1 MNKSPIIIAEAGV
14 NHNGS
19 VERAIAMVEAA
30 VSAGADYIK
39 FQTFKAEN
47 LVTARAA
54 KAEYQKQNQPDGDS
68 QLEML
73 RALELSEND
82 FRRISAYCRELG
94 IGFMSTPFDIPSAD
108 FLTTLGM
115 DYWKIP
121 SGEITNL
128 PLLRHI
134 GRFGSKV
141 ILSTGMSTIDEVK
154 AAVDVITTAGTER
167 SNIILLHCTTQYP
180 APYPSVNLRA
190 MNALAALDCASVGY
204 SDHTRGITIPIAAV
218 ARGARVIEKHFTLD
232 RNLPGPDHKAS
243 LEPDELADMVKAIR
257 AVEEALGNGDKVV
270 APSEAPN
277 IEVARKSIVAARPIS
292 AGELLTPDN
301 ITVKRPGNGIS
312 PMLWDEVIGTRAK
325 RDFEYDSLIEL

>member
-54 KAEYQKQNQPDGDS
+54 KAEYQKQNQPDGES

-82 FRRISAYCRELG
+82 FRRIAAYCRELG

-108 FLTTLGM
+108 FLATLGM

-167 SNIILLHCTTQYP
+167 SDIILLHCTTQYP

-204 SDHTRGITIPIAAV
+204 SDHTRGIEVSVAA
-218 ARGARVIEKHFTLD
+218 AALGASVIEKHFTLD

-243 LEPDELADMVKAIR
+243 LTPAELTLLCSSVR
-257 AVEEALGNGDKVV
+257 HVTEALGNGAKEV
-270 APSEAPN
+270 SETERPN
-277 IEVARKSIVAARPIS
+277 IAIARKSIVASRQIAK
-292 AGELLTPDN
+292 GETFTEENL
-301 ITVKRPGNGIS
+301 TVKRPATGLS
-312 PMLWDEVIGTRAK
+312 PMLWDSVIGRQAK
-325 RDFEYDSLIEL
+325 HDFMPDDPITI

>member
-54 KAEYQKQNQPDGDS
+54 KAEYQKQNQPDGNS

-82 FRRISAYCRELG
+82 FRRIAAYCRELG

-108 FLTTLGM
+108 FLATLGM

-167 SNIILLHCTTQYP
+167 SDIILLHCTTQYP

-190 MNALAALDCASVGY
+190 MNALAPLGCGSVGY
-204 SDHTRGITIPIAAV
+204 SDHTRGIEVSIAA
-218 ARGARVIEKHFTLD
+218 AALGASVIEKHFTLD

-243 LEPDELADMVKAIR
+243 LTPAELTQLCSSVRHVA
-257 AVEEALGNGDKVV
+257 EALGNGTKEV
-270 APSEAPN
+270 SEAERPN
-277 IEVARKSIVAARPIS
+277 IAIARKSIVAARHI
-292 AGELLTPDN
+292 AEGETFTDENL
-301 ITVKRPGNGIS
+301 TVKRPATGLS
-312 PMLWDEVIGTRAK
+312 PMLWDSVIGRHAK
-325 RDFEYDSLIEL
+325 HDFMPDDPITI